1 MRKQVRS
8 RFIAIAALATL
19 IGGLSACAKVPQ
31 EAIDAAN
38 ASLQAA
44 KDAGAAT
51 YAADSLRAAEDA
63 LNTATAEVEA
73 QGGKFALLR
82 SYDEASQL
90 LSQASEAAASAKTD
104 AEQNR
109 EKARLSAEAA
119 ILAAQ
124 SAITSAKS
132 AVDVAPAGKGTRTEI
147 EAMRSELATLEAALA
162 QASEMYEAGD
172 YLGALA
178 RAESVKS
185 EADAI
190 SSDVAQA
197 QAKRGRV

>member
-19 IGGLSACAKVPQ
+19 IGGLSACAEAPQ
-31 EAIDAAN
+31 EAIEAAN
-38 ASLQAA
+38 ASVQAA

-51 YAADSLRAAEDA
+51 YAADSLQVAEDA
-63 LNTATAEVEA
+63 LKTATAEVEA
-73 QGGKFALLR
+73 QGGKFALFR

-90 LSQASEAAASAKTD
+90 LSQASEAAAQAKTD

-119 ILAAQ
+119 
-124 SAITSAKS
+124 
-132 AVDVAPAGKGTRTEI
+132 
-147 EAMRSELATLEAALA
+147 LA
-162 QASEMYEAGD
+162 QASEMYQAGD